1 MAEFWNS
8 LGLAEIPIL
17 DFIRNNLTNPFFD
30 AIMPFFSMICNHGE
44 IWIAAALLLLIIPKT
59 RRTGMA
65 TAIALIMGLVLV
77 NMIMKPAFARIRPYD
92 LVDVALIID
101 KPHDYSFP
109 SGHTLSCFE
118 AAGAMLMTNKK
129 LGFIALI
136 PAIII
141 TFSRL
146 YLYVHYPTDII
157 AAIILGLTFAYVSVK
172 LADVIIKK
180 TNGFGVS
187 K

>member
-59 RRTGMA
+59 RRTGLA

-92 LVDVALIID
+92 LVNVSLIVD
-101 KPHDYSFP
+101 KPHDFSFP
-109 SGHTLSCFE
+109 SGHTLACFE
-118 AAGAMLMTNKK
+118 AFGAMIMTNKK
-129 LGFIALI
+129 RHRILLRCQ
-136 PAIII
+136 
-141 TFSRL
+141 FSVRKSFFNT
-146 YLYVHYPTDII
+146 PTSQ
-157 AAIILGLTFAYVSVK
+157 FRS
-172 LADVIIKK
+172 
-180 TNGFGVS
+180 
-187 K
+187 